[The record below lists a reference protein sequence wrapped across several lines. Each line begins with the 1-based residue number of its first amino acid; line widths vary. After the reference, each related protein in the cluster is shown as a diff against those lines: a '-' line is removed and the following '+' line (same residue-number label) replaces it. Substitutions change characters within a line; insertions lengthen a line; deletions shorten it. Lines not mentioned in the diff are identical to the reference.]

1 MMRKVLLFLVGAVVT
16 GGAFGNDFPTLARVE
31 YVLACM
37 YQNGD
42 QNLDTLY
49 QCSCSADKIAERLSF
64 EDYSEAQTFT
74 MLRRTPGEKGGVFR
88 DPPRARELRE
98 ALEEAE
104 SYARASCFL
113 KASK

>member
-1 MMRKVLLFLVGAVVT
+1 MRKLLLVLVGAAVT
-16 GGAFGNDFPTLARVE
+16 SGAFGNDFPTLARVE

-37 YQNGD
+37 YQNGN
-42 QNLDTLY
+42 QNYDTLY

-74 MLRRTPGEKGGVFR
+74 MLRSTPGEKGGVFR
-88 DPPRARELRE
+88 DPPQARELRE
-98 ALEEAE
+98 ALADAE

>member
-1 MMRKVLLFLVGAVVT
+1 MIRKLFLFFVGTLVT
-16 GGAFGNDFPTLARVE
+16 SSAFGNDFPTLARVE

-37 YQNGD
+37 YQNGN
-42 QNLDTLY
+42 QNYDTLY

-98 ALEEAE
+98 ALADAE